1 MKRQLSITQNN
12 NLYKISDCDQILPER
27 VSFPILPGAP
37 FHITKTFLT
46 VAAYPNHQPRRKKEK
61 MLDTVTQEYKRR
73 GKPLAHTG
81 WGPEEVRAYMVEYM
95 KKVQPGGDI
104 GAYSRQ
110 LPKKISSTRLGEEK
124 KEEGL

>member
-61 MLDTVTQEYKRR
+61 MLDTVTQEGFACPATR
-73 GKPLAHTG
+73 GAAL
-81 WGPEEVRAYMVEYM
+81 W
-95 KKVQPGGDI
+95 
-104 GAYSRQ
+104 
-110 LPKKISSTRLGEEK
+110 
-124 KEEGL
+124 